1 MHSTFAEFITD
12 KFHCSNCWKMFDNAI
27 FICDNVMFSANVEEL
42 TLICNENKTQCECN
56 MLSVENYL

>member
-1 MHSTFAEFITD
+1 
-12 KFHCSNCWKMFDNAI
+12 MFDNAI